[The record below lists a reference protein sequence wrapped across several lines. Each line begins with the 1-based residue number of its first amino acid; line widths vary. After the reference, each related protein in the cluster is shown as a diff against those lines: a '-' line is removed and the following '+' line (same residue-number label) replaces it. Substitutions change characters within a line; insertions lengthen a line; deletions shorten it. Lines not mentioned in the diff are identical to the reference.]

1 MSEVFVSYSHVDRKT
16 ADSIV
21 EVFEEL
27 GIKYFRDVKDI
38 EWGGS
43 IGSKVRDALKR
54 STAILVIL
62 SPASIKSQWVSYEV
76 GFGRALNQ
84 RILPFLTHPS
94 IDVPRYMG
102 NPRHISEIAEMR
114 EYLKNK
120 PLPEF
125 VETPERRIDLVPAQ
139 NASKI
144 IWLMPE
150 LLAEMQCDVK
160 GEGNEVVREFRIIA
174 NRRVAFSNTKSRF
187 TYFEDEHKDLKNKIG
202 VLQNL
207 GLVNDVTT
215 GNVPTYLM
223 KEEFAD
229 WLRETVL
236 KEK

>member
-1 MSEVFVSYSHVDRKT
+1 MNRLFVLENATRLF
-16 ADSIV
+16 AM
-21 EVFEEL
+21 
-27 GIKYFRDVKDI
+27 
-38 EWGGS
+38 
-43 IGSKVRDALKR
+43 
-54 STAILVIL
+54 ILNSL

-160 GEGNEVVREFRIIA
+160 GEGNELVREFRIIP
-174 NRRVAFSNTKSRF
+174 NKRVAVSNIKTRF
-187 TYFEDEHKDLKNKIG
+187 AYFEDEHNDLKNKID
-202 VLQNL
+202 LLENL
-207 GLVNDVTT
+207 GLVDDVTT
-215 GNVPTYLM
+215 GNVPTYRM
-223 KEEFAD
+223 KEEFSD
-229 WLRETVL
+229 WLQEIVL
-236 KEK
+236 KQK